1 MQGGAIPELLHQS
14 KLIQQQVMPLK
25 SSDTPSKAPAPEA
38 KARLGARALWGMLA
52 LSVVTVAGLCF
63 AWWHP
68 EQTLWHFVV
77 VTQLIPLFYLAL
89 TWWIASR
96 ASEDSPHV

>member
-1 MQGGAIPELLHQS
+1 
-14 KLIQQQVMPLK
+14 
-25 SSDTPSKAPAPEA
+25 
-38 KARLGARALWGMLA
+38 MLA
-52 LSVVTVAGLCF
+52 LAVVTVAGLCF

-77 VTQLIPLFYLAL
+77 VTQMIPLFYLAL

-96 ASEDSPHV
+96 SSEGADHD